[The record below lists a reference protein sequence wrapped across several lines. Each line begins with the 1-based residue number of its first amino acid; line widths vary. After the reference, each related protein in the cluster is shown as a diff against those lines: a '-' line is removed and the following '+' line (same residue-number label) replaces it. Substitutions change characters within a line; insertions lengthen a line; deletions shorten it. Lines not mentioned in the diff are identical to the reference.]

1 MKISPLDIYNREFS
15 KATFGYNTRQV
26 HEFLEEVGAAY
37 EKLLK
42 EVNMLQDE
50 NEKLKEKLASQTEM
64 EEKLKKIMLTIQ
76 DTAREIT
83 EQAHQEADIIIKK
96 AEIKAEKM
104 EMELKERLKEEYKA
118 LQSLKESRELIKIRF
133 RTMLQSQLEIL
144 DRDDEEKAEVYP
156 DVHIEEDIAAGSLEL
171 EDEIENYE

>member
-37 EKLLK
+37 EILLK

-118 LQSLKESRELIKIRF
+118 LQ
-133 RTMLQSQLEIL
+133 
-144 DRDDEEKAEVYP
+144 
-156 DVHIEEDIAAGSLEL
+156 
-171 EDEIENYE
+171 